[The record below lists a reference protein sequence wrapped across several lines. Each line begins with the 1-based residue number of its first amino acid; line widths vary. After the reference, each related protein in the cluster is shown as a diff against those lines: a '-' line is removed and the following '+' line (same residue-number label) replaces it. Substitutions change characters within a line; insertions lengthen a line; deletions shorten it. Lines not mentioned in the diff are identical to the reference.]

1 MVFGCPISTTVPSIS
16 NKWGAL
22 QGCCGTS
29 LSDTP
34 LVSLVFAIIYIHC
47 QPDTS
52 AQTIK
57 WHNDSWSIDPQ
68 LLEIASDGHAPH
80 NQPVD
85 AIRIF
90 QRVLHSAPQVKST
103 ASLPTPSFT
112 SPIPLR
118 YQLNI
123 LEGFWLCV
131 LSEWSDLLPS
141 CKQKRFEIETCIHI
155 YIYIYQIGLVFKIF
169 ISQGAG
175 HSFHRC
181 NLTHW
186 SLPCAAASVMRL
198 DHI

>member
-1 MVFGCPISTTVPSIS
+1 MVFGCPIPTTVLSIS
-16 NKWGAL
+16 NKWGGVAGL
-22 QGCCGTS
+22 LWYITFGYPFSILGFCY
-29 LSDTP
+29 
-34 LVSLVFAIIYIHC
+34 YIHC
-47 QPDTS
+47 KPDTS

-141 CKQKRFEIETCIHI
+141 CKQKRFEIETCIY
-155 YIYIYQIGLVFKIF
+155 YIILLYIIK
-169 ISQGAG
+169 
-175 HSFHRC
+175 
-181 NLTHW
+181 
-186 SLPCAAASVMRL
+186 
-198 DHI
+198 